1 MPSSTAAHPD
11 HLGGLPPR
19 SSILKPKRRIRA
31 ASSSDSV
38 QTSSSSSSGN
48 SQFQMMHISI
58 SILVLE
64 GLNMESNTSK
74 DQLKVNLS
82 NSRDSIGPPSVIG
95 NVPVNAVISC
105 FKNIAGNRAIATH
118 VPSLPL
124 GIPKESLGKKN
135 HQFIVRWPVDYDPC
149 GDALSTFRCNRLMK
163 KEYPTQC
170 QHDQFDTFAYGY
182 DAEEIELNICLMRGS
197 EMITLGAAN
206 LVVTGEEV
214 KEITVDLPIDVTKGA
229 AKRDRKVR
237 SPSPLRRTGT
247 KLFGSA
253 KPSTKVMKSKSFP
266 GDSRRKYKLSEHSMV
281 RLNVKVN
288 PATRPSSSF
297 DEFGPEPNE
306 NIYHNSIYRHPNVQ
320 ETRPSYRHPNAQE
333 LRSSSKTDVQEMRPS
348 YRHLNVQEMRSN
360 STADVQEIRPSYRHP
375 NIQEMRSDSTAAPL
389 NRKYE
394 KRNLNMRARSSPRLA
409 KPQASFNRPVP
420 SRSSSVVKTRDS
432 LHNNEVEHHQ
442 VPNPTFAPIGNSRHT
457 IRRYPSIGDFTER
470 RERRGNGHVSQEYQR
485 QDFHAKSKIPAS
497 ERRKGFHRST
507 MGIRNEPTQKMEQ
520 KCTKSFIETIL
531 SHGASFINSAT
542 DEKKL
547 QSSRR
552 SYSSKSTF
560 TRKSSFEGSSSSS
573 ASEYESESDDS
584 SFESSRQSRGRS
596 PHRRR

>member
-11 HLGGLPPR
+11 HYGGLPPR
-19 SSILKPKRRIRA
+19 SILKPKRRIRT

-38 QTSSSSSSGN
+38 QTSTSSSSGN

-64 GLNMESNTSK
+64 GLNMECNTSK

-82 NSRDSIGPPSVIG
+82 DARDSIGPPSVIG
-95 NVPVNAVISC
+95 NVPVTAVISC
-105 FKNIAGNRAIATH
+105 FKNISGNRAIATH

-124 GIPKESLGKKN
+124 GIPKETLGKKN

-229 AKRDRKVR
+229 TKRNRKAR
-237 SPSPLRRTGT
+237 SPSPLRRTGS

-281 RLNVKVN
+281 RIRVKVN
-288 PATRPSSSF
+288 PGSRPSSSF
-297 DEFGPEPNE
+297 DEFGSEPNE
-306 NIYHNSIYRHPNVQ
+306 NIYHNSSYRHPNVQ
-320 ETRPSYRHPNAQE
+320 ETRPSYRHPN
-333 LRSSSKTDVQEMRPS
+333 
-348 YRHLNVQEMRSN
+348 VQEMRS
-360 STADVQEIRPSYRHP
+360 SSKADLKETRPSYRHP
-375 NIQEMRSDSTAAPL
+375 NGKEIRSSTKDTPS

-394 KRNLNMRARSSPRLA
+394 KRHPNARAKSSPRLT
-409 KPQASFNRPVP
+409 KPQASFNRHVTN
-420 SRSSSVVKTRDS
+420 RSSSVVKTRDS
-432 LHNNEVEHHQ
+432 PYNNEVDHHHA
-442 VPNPTFAPIGNSRHT
+442 PSPKCSPIGNSRHMM
-457 IRRYPSIGDFTER
+457 RRNPNIGEYAAR

-485 QDFHAKSKIPAS
+485 QDFHARSKIPVP
-497 ERRKGFHRST
+497 ERRKGFHRSS
-507 MGIRNEPTQKMEQ
+507 MGSRKEPNSEKMEQ
-520 KCTKSFIETIL
+520 KHTKSLFETIL
-531 SHGASFINSAT
+531 SHGANFINSAT
-542 DEKKL
+542 DEKNAENL
-547 QSSRR
+547 RR
-552 SYSSKSTF
+552 TYSSKSTF
-560 TRKSSFEGSSSSS
+560 TRESSFDGLSSSSD
-573 ASEYESESDDS
+573 SEYESQSDDS

-596 PHRRR
+596 PHRRRCTRS